1 MESPQLVEVR
11 IDGRITPASVLDYT
25 GPLLGCLDAGEPV
38 RVLFDRRT
46 ISAPTP
52 AGRAAL
58 NAFYLD
64 WPRLAPL
71 VVAWADVYDVRRAQ
85 SLLRARQAR
94 AERGALRAMD
104 YPYRLFD
111 DLGEARAWLDVIA
124 PAPARVLVDAAS

>member
-1 MESPQLVEVR
+1 MERPQLLEVR

-25 GPLLGCLDAGEPV
+25 GPLLACLDAGAPV
-38 RVLFDRRT
+38 QVLFDRRT
-46 ISAPTP
+46 TSAPTP

-58 NAFYLD
+58 NAFYAD
-64 WPRLAPL
+64 WPRIAPL

-94 AERGALRAMD
+94 AERGELRATG

-111 DLGEARAWLDVIA
+111 DPAAARSWLDAAV